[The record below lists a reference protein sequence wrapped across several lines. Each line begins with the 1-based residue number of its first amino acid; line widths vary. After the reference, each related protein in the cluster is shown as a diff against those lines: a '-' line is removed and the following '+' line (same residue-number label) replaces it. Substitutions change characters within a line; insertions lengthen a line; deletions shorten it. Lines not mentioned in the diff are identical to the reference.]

1 MKIKEN
7 FDLKKLEFYGFEN
20 TFKDIWVKKYQC
32 INDDH
37 KSKLEIIIKARK
49 VSLNYVNEWEDDG
62 EIVDDMFEV
71 DDIFNDLMTLV
82 RGGIVE

>member
-1 MKIKEN
+1 MK
-7 FDLKKLEFYGFEN
+7 LKADFNLSKLQYYGFEN

-32 INDDH
+32 INGDY
-37 KSKLEIIIKARK
+37 KGELEIIIKARK

-62 EIVDDMFEV
+62 GIVDDMFEV
-71 DDIFNDLMTLV
+71 DDIFNDLMALV